1 MQYGAEKII
10 KSWPKDSHDTTE
22 IVLNKYG
29 EPDEQHQVF
38 LFDIT
43 GVWMICVLLS
53 RRNILWDS
61 IHIGRVYSS
70 NKIKELFSII
80 RLFLTVDKNIQSF
93 AYNYKS

>member
-22 IVLNKYG
+22 IVLDKYG

-43 GVWMICVLLS
+43 GVWMICVLS
-53 RRNILWDS
+53 STSNIL
-61 IHIGRVYSS
+61 
-70 NKIKELFSII
+70 
-80 RLFLTVDKNIQSF
+80 
-93 AYNYKS
+93 